1 MSISQVGGWDHA
13 RTTPRHCWRGLYIPW
28 YTVTYV
34 PYRANGMP
42 SHIPQNFV
50 FYSIIEYT
58 VCNFLMRIEARIEK
72 ARVAVLK
79 RREDAGIVT
88 ATPVATAPG
97 RAEFRCSGAG
107 TSSPPGSC
115 ARDTQAKDL
124 SSVDVRVDDGP
135 SEAPPG
141 MPSLQ
146 IEVANAASS
155 LTRKIPAFV
164 SKQGVLRVRD
174 QHIDELSRFGFPL
187 AYFVVLIVFFNT
199 K

>member
-1 MSISQVGGWDHA
+1 MSISHVGCWDHA
-13 RTTPRHCWRGLYIPW
+13 RTTPRQCWRGLYMPW

-34 PYRANGMP
+34 PYRVNGMP

-107 TSSPPGSC
+107 TSSPPGSR
-115 ARDTQAKDL
+115 ARDTRSGGEACNSRNRVPWREPRHTL
-124 SSVDVRVDDGP
+124 RLPVSSPGRFASVRLPSPCSRHRTPVAAVHVPVP
-135 SEAPPG
+135 SE
-141 MPSLQ
+141 L
-146 IEVANAASS
+146 
-155 LTRKIPAFV
+155 
-164 SKQGVLRVRD
+164 
-174 QHIDELSRFGFPL
+174 
-187 AYFVVLIVFFNT
+187 
-199 K
+199 